1 MTTSVWHTR
10 RSKATSLTN
19 AQMWHLGLWFS
30 RVTLVRGGW
39 LDWSWRPFPTLVILW
54 IYETQ
59 ITTKDKKFFQS
70 PVNEPSV
77 CPMRGHPW
85 SSDRQRDGIW
95 TTKDFLSMYWKWAA
109 QCCAGQPTHAA
120 FWTENEQCFT
130 APSSTLK
137 CVTVLK
143 LSQMS
148 SLLLYSWHCTII
160 LNNSELFH
168 CLCLFFMS
176 THGSHKSKSELH
188 LSKDIQ
194 CIKPLQKGN
203 QIKACKPVKQFVLAL
218 VVASDAS
225 WVNPTVRTLWH
236 LTKEGFSPYYYHF
249 FVLSLLLQQNYSSR
263 NQSWCDTS
271 GLGLWGKAWTMRG
284 NKESQIS
291 DMCSTAPHKETRTD
305 VLRSFIK
312 YTSTA
317 IL

>member
-1 MTTSVWHTR
+1 MSPACAPCV
-10 RSKATSLTN
+10 ATPGAATGSEMGSEQPKT
-19 AQMWHLGLWFS
+19 FS
-30 RVTLVRGGW
+30 AC
-39 LDWSWRPFPTLVILW
+39 I
-54 IYETQ
+54 E
-59 ITTKDKKFFQS
+59 
-70 PVNEPSV
+70 N
-77 CPMRGHPW
+77 
-85 SSDRQRDGIW
+85 
-95 TTKDFLSMYWKWAA
+95 
-109 QCCAGQPTHAA
+109 GQPTHAA

-194 CIKPLQKGN
+194 CIRPLQKGN

-225 WVNPTVRTLWH
+225 
-236 LTKEGFSPYYYHF
+236 
-249 FVLSLLLQQNYSSR
+249 
-263 NQSWCDTS
+263 
-271 GLGLWGKAWTMRG
+271 
-284 NKESQIS
+284 
-291 DMCSTAPHKETRTD
+291 
-305 VLRSFIK
+305 
-312 YTSTA
+312 
-317 IL
+317 